1 MKKVIFFAFMIC
13 FIWIGTALSFQAP
26 SESGIV
32 NDVSSDFI
40 VINNHRY
47 VISPKCKVIIQYSED
62 NAIHQEPGRIFDVRQ
77 GDSLMFYKI
86 ANTLTELTIV
96 R

>member
-1 MKKVIFFAFMIC
+1 MKKAIFFAFMIC

-26 SESGIV
+26 SESGV
-32 NDVSSDFI
+32 VSDVSSDFI
-40 VINNHRY
+40 VIDNHKY
-47 VISPKCKVIIQYSED
+47 AVSPKCKVTIQYSE
-62 NAIHQEPGRIFDVRQ
+62 NNVGHQEPGRISDVRQ
-77 GDSLMFYKI
+77 GDELMYYKI